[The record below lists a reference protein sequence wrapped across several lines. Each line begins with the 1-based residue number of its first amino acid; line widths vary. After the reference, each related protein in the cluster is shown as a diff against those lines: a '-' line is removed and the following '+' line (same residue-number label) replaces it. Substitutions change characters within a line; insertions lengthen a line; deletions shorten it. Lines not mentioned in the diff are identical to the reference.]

1 MTGMVLGK
9 LGQLVIPGGMLLEV
23 SLKMEDG

>member
-1 MTGMVLGK
+1 MTEMILGK
-9 LGQLVIPGGMLLEV
+9 LGQLVILGGMLLEV